1 MEHITSRKNETVR
14 RAAALL
20 RSQARRKSGMFL
32 CEGARLCADAADSGL
47 EIRQAFYTLEAAE
60 KYAPYLARLLPRARE
75 TFLVE
80 PPVAAL
86 LADTRASQGVYCVC
100 ALPPSAQGSAASFA
114 AQPAAGAC
122 VALERIQD
130 PSNLGTILRTAEA
143 LGVCR
148 VLLCGEGCDP
158 FSPKALRGGMG
169 AAFRLQLIRV
179 PDLAQT
185 APTLQKAGWTLA
197 AAVPDAG
204 AVPVTRSDFSV
215 PTILAVGNEGAG
227 LLPETVAACD
237 LRVTIPMRGRAESL
251 NASASAAILL
261 WELMRRGDVG
271 RG

>member
-1 MEHITSRKNETVR
+1 MERISSRKNETVR

-20 RSQARRKSGMFL
+20 HGQARREQQAFL

-47 EIRQAFYTLEAAE
+47 VVRQAFFTPDAAE
-60 KYAPYLARLLPRARE
+60 KYAAYLARILPRARQA
-75 TFLVE
+75 FLVE

-100 ALPPSAQGSAASFA
+100 ATPARAQQSAAAFSA
-114 AQPAAGAC
+114 AHAEGAC

-143 LGVCR
+143 LGVSR

-169 AAFRLQLIRV
+169 AAFRMQLFRV
-179 PDLAQT
+179 QSLAQA
-185 APTLQKAGWTLA
+185 APGLREAGWRLA

-204 AVPVTRSDFSV
+204 AVPVTRADFSR
-215 PTILAVGNEGAG
+215 PTVLAVGNEGAG

-237 LRVTIPMRGRAESL
+237 VRVTIPMRGRAESL

-261 WELMRRGDVG
+261 WEMMREGGPCRG
-271 RG
+271 